1 MNWRYLILPN
11 YLYVNR
17 YLDNERI
24 FVDELNNV
32 FLKKWKNLDNCSDML
47 FEIKEWEKWIL
58 EWFEELWDLIEE
70 KWEFFLFKNKLWEKF
85 YVYNSTDNI
94 EVFSENKI
102 TFFEVLFEDR
112 KQILEEKLW
121 SYLNYIYWNNVWKIK
136 NLANTATIK
145 TKEELIQNIW
155 NEWFISQ
162 LTNIDKILLKEIYF
176 LSKKNFYGWAWHTY
190 LYVFKEEWWKLRP
203 VSFEKDFSSPIYSEK
218 IYDKV
223 EVLIAFQW
231 KNKINLFFEKL
242 VNHTLFLKK
251 LFITKSDLQ
260 NLYNFHVKK

>member
-11 YLYVNR
+11 YLYVDR
-17 YLDNERI
+17 YLEWERV

-32 FLKKWKNLDNCSDML
+32 FLKKWKNIDSCSDML
-47 FEIKEWEKWIL
+47 FEVKEWEKRIID
-58 EWFEELWDLIEE
+58 WFQDLGDLIEE
-70 KWEFFLFKNKLWEKF
+70 KWEFFLFKNKIWDKF
-85 YVYNSTDNI
+85 YIYNSIDNI
-94 EVFSENKI
+94 WIFSENKI

-121 SYLNYIYWNNVWKIK
+121 AYLNYVYSNNVWKIK

-145 TKEELIQNIW
+145 TREEFIQNIW

-162 LTNIDKILLKEIYF
+162 LINIDRILLKEIYF
-176 LSKKNFYGWAWHTY
+176 LSKKNFYWWVWHTY
-190 LYVFKEEWWKLRP
+190 LYFFKEEWWRLRP
-203 VSFEKDFSSPIYSEK
+203 VSFKKDFLTPIYSEK

-223 EVLIAFQW
+223 EVLMAFQW
-231 KNKINLFFEKL
+231 KSKINLFFEKL
-242 VNHTLFLKK
+242 INHTLFLKK
-251 LFITKSDLQ
+251 RFITKSDLQ